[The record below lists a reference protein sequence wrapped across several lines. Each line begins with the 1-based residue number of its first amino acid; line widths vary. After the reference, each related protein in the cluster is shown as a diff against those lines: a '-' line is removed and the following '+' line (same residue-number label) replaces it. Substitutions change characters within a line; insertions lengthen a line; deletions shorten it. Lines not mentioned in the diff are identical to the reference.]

1 MLKIKTNPLNNEK
14 GIAMIEI
21 IPIIAVF
28 VLLLNFSIGFFG
40 VIHSGILASIGARN
54 YTFETFQFRS
64 NLNYFRDNSTA
75 VYFTYYSIGYRFH
88 ANISENNT
96 DGFYF
101 SSLRPIKFT
110 DVKGVN
116 DPAGNAEEHRKLAA
130 IQEGKLA
137 SDVGVSEGV
146 SPVWIKT
153 LYGICMTAS
162 CGTQIRSAP

>member
-1 MLKIKTNPLNNEK
+1 MLKIKKNPLNNEK
-14 GIAMIEI
+14 GISMIEV

-40 VIHSGILASIGARN
+40 VIHSGILSSIAARN
-54 YTFETFQFRS
+54 YAFETFQFRS
-64 NLNYFRDNSTA
+64 NLNYFRDNSDST
-75 VYFTYYSIGYRFH
+75 YFTYYSIGYRYH
-88 ANISENNT
+88 ANISESHT
-96 DGFYF
+96 EDYYMAAV
-101 SSLRPIKFT
+101 RPIKFT

-116 DPAGNAEEHRKLAA
+116 DPAGNAEEHRKLAS

-153 LYGICMTAS
+153 LYGMCMTAT